1 MRKILK
7 HLGPMILLICMAS
20 GILLHSDR
28 TSRISPERSGMEAS
42 PERSGK
48 AASRKE
54 RFGGPAVIALVNLIN
69 TPVLDEAREGFLSG
83 LQSRGLLEKRDYL
96 LREFNAQGD
105 QGLLPQIFDAALQ
118 SEPNLLVSIASPTLV
133 AGANRVRKVP
143 YVYCVATDPAELG
156 LFREGVPKNITGVY
170 AKSTMKELLELALES
185 CGDLE
190 KVGIIYDPAQPQS
203 VLEVKILRELG
214 EKQGITVLEGTAS
227 TVSDLSLTARSLVQR
242 GARAFLFSGD
252 NLVSA
257 GFASILK
264 VAQSEGIPIFVSDLG
279 LVELGATGG
288 VGPDFR
294 EWGDQAADQAV
305 RILDG
310 TPPEEIPMEEVRVK
324 VLLPGRS
331 SFRTPRKKPLEL
343 RMALYNDTETSELCA
358 QGFREGLRRGG
369 LVEGRDFNLRI
380 LNAQGDM
387 ATLSAMMTSLRSE
400 KPDLLMVISTPTLQ
414 AAVRQIDE
422 EFPIVFS
429 AVGDPVR
436 AGAGNSSKEHRKNV
450 TGISTRPAFETM
462 VKLLRETLP
471 EVRRVGTLFTPAEI
485 NSQLYRDWF
494 EEALY
499 SRGLELVSVPVT
511 STAEITQAAEALCAE
526 KIDLI
531 AQIPDNTTRPGFP
544 QIIKKAR
551 ERNLPVY
558 TFDTPQ
564 MKYGAILGVARDY
577 FDAGLEASEKVLR
590 VLAGTSPGEIPF
602 SNIQAEKLLLNLE
615 LAEKYGLSVSPE
627 LREKAVLVNSENTF

>member
-1 MRKILK
+1 MRKLLE
-7 HLGPMILLICMAS
+7 HLGLMIFLICVAS
-20 GILLHSDR
+20 GILLYSDR
-28 TSRISPERSGMEAS
+28 TSRISFTNAENKTS
-42 PERSGK
+42 PEKIPK
-48 AASRKE
+48 AISLEE
-54 RFGGPAVIALVNLIN
+54 RFHGPAIIALVNLIS
-69 TPVLDEAREGFLSG
+69 TPVLDEAREGFLAG
-83 LQSRGLLEKRDYL
+83 LQSRGLLEKKDYL
-96 LREFNAQGD
+96 LKEFNAQGD
-105 QGLLPQIFDAALQ
+105 LGLLPQIFDAALR
-118 SEPNLLVSIASPTLV
+118 SKPHLLVSIASPTLV
-133 AGANRVRKVP
+133 AGANHVREVP

-170 AKSTMKELLELALES
+170 ARSTMKELLELALKS
-185 CGDLE
+185 CENLNT
-190 KVGIIYDPAQPQS
+190 VGIIYDPAQPQS
-203 VLEVKILRELG
+203 VLEVEILRKLG
-214 EKQGITVLEGTAS
+214 KEHGITILEGTAS
-227 TVSDLSLTARSLVQR
+227 TVSDLSLTARSLMQR
-242 GARAFLFSGD
+242 GARAFLFSAD

-257 GFASILK
+257 GFTSILK
-264 VAQSEGIPIFVSDLG
+264 AARGEEVPIFVSDLG
-279 LVELGATGG
+279 LVALGAAGG
-288 VGPDFR
+288 IGPDFR
-294 EWGDQAADQAV
+294 EWGDQAAAQAV
-305 RILDG
+305 QILHG
-310 TPPEEIPMEEVRVK
+310 TLPEEIPMEEVRVK
-324 VLLPGRS
+324 TLLPGES
-331 SFRTPRKKPLEL
+331 SFGTPRKKPLEL

-358 QGFREGLRRGG
+358 QGFQEGLRRGG

-387 ATLSAMMTSLRSE
+387 STLSAMMTSLRSE

-414 AAVRQIDE
+414 AAISQIGE
-422 EFPIVFS
+422 EIPMVFS

-436 AGAGNSSKEHRKNV
+436 AGAGSSSKEHRKNV

-471 EVRRVGTLFTPAEI
+471 EVRRVGTLFTPGEI
-485 NSQLYRDWF
+485 NSQLYRNWF
-494 EEALY
+494 EEALH
-499 SRGLELVSVPVT
+499 SQGLELVSVPVT
-511 STAEITQAAEALCAE
+511 STAEITQAVEALCAE

-544 QIIKKAR
+544 QIVRKAR

-615 LAEKYGLSVSPE
+615 LAEKYGLFVSPE
-627 LREKAVLVNSENTF
+627 LRGKAKLVTP